1 MMDHQEFMRLCGY
14 SKAKM
19 KSRQQGFKGT
29 TKRSAKKGRIQI
41 LEHSRI
47 VSEVG
52 ASSIHNRPQRHKPLY
67 QIREPYVKRT
77 K

>member
-1 MMDHQEFMRLCGY
+1 MTHQEFIRLCGF

-19 KSRQQGFKGT
+19 KQRQQGFKGT
-29 TKRSAKKGRIQI
+29 TKRTAKKGRIQV
-41 LEHSRI
+41 LEYSRV

-52 ASSIHNRPQRHKPLY
+52 AGSIHNRPQFQKPIY